1 MGDSILHLPGLGS
14 KKSGKTLG
22 WQGNCGNLTCLHERP
37 KEGSLFL
44 REVNMLHTISSCIR
58 ALFVSVIIYLVL
70 FTFVPALSNPYLGVS
85 LSSLRHPVEK
95 NLLDEMQ
102 SDGMQE
108 ALSQAVSAEDV
119 EKVVV
124 GAMEKAGSY
133 TTNEIQQAKK
143 LLANPE
149 FAEEIKKAAKRGGIA
164 FSQKLRA
171 MLETA
176 R

>member
-1 MGDSILHLPGLGS
+1 
-14 KKSGKTLG
+14 
-22 WQGNCGNLTCLHERP
+22 
-37 KEGSLFL
+37 
-44 REVNMLHTISSCIR
+44 MLHTISSCIR

>member
-22 WQGNCGNLTCLHERP
+22 WQGNCGNPACLHERP

>member
-1 MGDSILHLPGLGS
+1 
-14 KKSGKTLG
+14 
-22 WQGNCGNLTCLHERP
+22 
-37 KEGSLFL
+37 
-44 REVNMLHTISSCIR
+44 MLHTISSCIR

-70 FTFVPALSNPYLGVS
+70 FTFVPSLSNPYLGVS

-95 NLLDEMQ
+95 ALVDEMR
-102 SDGMQE
+102 SDSVKE
-108 ALSQAVSAEDV
+108 ALSEAVSAGDV

-124 GAMEKAGSY
+124 DAMEKAGSY

-149 FAEEIKKAAKRGGIA
+149 FANDIKKAAQRGGIA

-171 MLETA
+171 MIETA
-176 R
+176 K